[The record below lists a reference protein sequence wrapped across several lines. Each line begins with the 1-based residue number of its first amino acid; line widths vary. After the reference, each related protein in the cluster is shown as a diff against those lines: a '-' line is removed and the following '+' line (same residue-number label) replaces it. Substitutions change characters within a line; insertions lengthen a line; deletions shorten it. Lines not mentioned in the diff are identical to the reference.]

1 MTQTYFMLVN
11 QFIDLKKNLSLG
23 LKILTYWLNAN
34 KISLNVK
41 KFDLV
46 IFENQRKKLDS
57 PIKLLNRKRF
67 YPSKSVKYLDIIVD
81 EKSLKQ
87 HIHDI
92 AIKLNKANTLLSII
106 YN

>member
-1 MTQTYFMLVN
+1 M
-11 QFIDLKKNLSLG
+11 
-23 LKILTYWLNAN
+23 
-34 KISLNVK
+34 K

-46 IFENQRKKLDS
+46 ILKNQRKMLDS

-67 YPSKSVKYLDIIVD
+67 YPSNSVKYLGIIVD

-87 HIHDI
+87 HIHGI
-92 AIKLNKANTLLSII
+92 AIKLNRANTLLSII

>member
-1 MTQTYFMLVN
+1 M
-11 QFIDLKKNLSLG
+11 
-23 LKILTYWLNAN
+23 
-34 KISLNVK
+34 K

-46 IFENQRKKLDS
+46 IFKNQRKKLNS

-67 YPSKSVKYLDIIVD
+67 YPSKPVKYLGIIVD

-92 AIKLNKANTLLSII
+92 ATKLNRANTLLSII